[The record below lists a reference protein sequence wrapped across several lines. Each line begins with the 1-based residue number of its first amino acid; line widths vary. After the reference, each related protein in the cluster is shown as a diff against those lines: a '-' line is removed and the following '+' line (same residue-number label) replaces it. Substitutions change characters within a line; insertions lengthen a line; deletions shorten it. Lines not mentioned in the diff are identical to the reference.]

1 MAFIVNTAQYLP
13 ANEIS
18 NHDLTQFPPKYRQL
32 IEEKAGIKTRRHV
45 ADECTSD
52 IGALAVKALLHK
64 SGIDPTE
71 IDVLICATSS
81 PDRIQPATATRI
93 QEVCGVKNAYAF
105 DLNSVCSG
113 GIYGLNIA
121 SSLIKDGAKNVI
133 VVASEVYS
141 KILNPK
147 DIATF
152 PYFGDG
158 AAAVLLSDHGAYEL
172 KDILLF
178 SDGSGC
184 DVIQIPAGGSMLPA
198 SAVKKERD
206 YYFSMEG
213 QSVYRF
219 ACEKG
224 SKLIE
229 LLSKRNEITVDRVI
243 THQANLNI
251 IKEIARRTDISD
263 NKFFINVD
271 KYANTAGAS
280 VLIALNEYLESKEA
294 KEEDHIFLV
303 TFGGGLSWGGCYLKK
318 MIPIREKREKLC

>member
-18 NHDLTQFPPKYRQL
+18 NNELTQFPPKYRQL

-45 ADECTSD
+45 TNECTSD
-52 IGALAVKALLHK
+52 IGAMAVKQLLNK
-64 SGIDPTE
+64 TGTAPAE

-93 QEVCGVKNAYAF
+93 QEICGLKNAYAF

-113 GIYGLNIA
+113 GIYGLKNA

-133 VVASEVYS
+133 VVAAEVYS
-141 KILNPK
+141 RLLNPK

-158 AAAVLLSDHGAYEL
+158 AAAVLLSDHGVYEL
-172 KDILLF
+172 KDSLLF

-184 DVIQIPAGGSMLPA
+184 DVIQVPAGGSMLPA

-213 QSVYRF
+213 QSVYHF

-224 SKLIE
+224 SELIE
-229 LLSKRNEITVDRVI
+229 TLAKRNEVVADRII

-251 IKEIARRTDISD
+251 IKEIARRTDIPD
-263 NKFFINVD
+263 ETFFINVD

-280 VLIALNEYLESKEA
+280 VLIALNEYLESEEA
-294 KEEDHIFLV
+294 KKEENVFLV
-303 TFGGGLSWGGCYLKK
+303 AFGGGLSWGGCYLKK
-318 MIPIREKREKLC
+318 DNDSK

>member
-13 ANEIS
+13 DNEIS
-18 NHDLTQFPPKYRQL
+18 NQDLTQFPPKYRQL

-45 ADECTSD
+45 TDECTSD
-52 IGALAVKALLHK
+52 IGALAVKELLHK
-64 SGIDPTE
+64 TGMNPAQV
-71 IDVLICATSS
+71 DVLICATSS

-93 QEVCGVKNAYAF
+93 QEICGLKNACAF

-113 GIYGLNIA
+113 GIYGLKIA

-141 KILNPK
+141 KLLNPK

-158 AAAVLLSDHGAYEL
+158 AAAVLLSDQGAYEL

-184 DVIQIPAGGSMLPA
+184 DVIQVPAGGSMLPA

-213 QSVYRF
+213 QRVYRF

-224 SKLIE
+224 SELME
-229 LLSKRNEITVDRVI
+229 LLAKRNEVVADRVI

-251 IKEIARRTDISD
+251 IKEIARRTNISCE
-263 NKFFINVD
+263 KFFINVD

-280 VLIALNEYLESKEA
+280 VLIALNEYLES
-294 KEEDHIFLV
+294 EEVKDETHVFLAA
-303 TFGGGLSWGGCYLKK
+303 FGGGLSWGGCYLKK
-318 MIPIREKREKLC
+318 EHGTK

>member
-18 NHDLTQFPPKYRQL
+18 NNDLTQFPPKYRQL

-45 ADECTSD
+45 TNECTSD
-52 IGALAVKALLHK
+52 IGAMAVKQLLDK
-64 SGIDPTE
+64 TGLDPAE

-93 QEVCGVKNAYAF
+93 QDICGLKNAYAF

-113 GIYGLNIA
+113 GIYGLKIA

-133 VVASEVYS
+133 VVAAEVYS
-141 KILNPK
+141 KLLNPK

-158 AAAVLLSDHGAYEL
+158 AAAVLLSNHGIYEL

-184 DVIQIPAGGSMLPA
+184 DVIQVPAGGSMLPA
-198 SAVKKERD
+198 LAVKKDRD

-213 QSVYRF
+213 QSVYQF

-224 SKLIE
+224 SELIE
-229 LLSKRNEITVDRVI
+229 TLGKRNAVVADRII

-251 IKEIARRTDISD
+251 IKEIARRTDIPD
-263 NKFFINVD
+263 ETFFINVE

-280 VLIALNEYLESKEA
+280 VLIALNEYLESEEA
-294 KEEDHIFLV
+294 KKEEKVILV
-303 TFGGGLSWGGCYLKK
+303 AFGGGLSWGGCYLKK
-318 MIPIREKREKLC
+318 ENESKQREKK

>member
-13 ANEIS
+13 ANEIF
-18 NHDLTQFPPKYRQL
+18 NDDLTQFPSKYRQL

-45 ADECTSD
+45 TDECTSD
-52 IGALAVKALLHK
+52 LGALAVKELLCK
-64 SGIDPTE
+64 TGLNPVE
-71 IDVLICATSS
+71 VEVLICATSS

-93 QEVCGVKNAYAF
+93 QELCGIKNAFAF
-105 DLNSVCSG
+105 DINSVCSG
-113 GIYGLNIA
+113 GIYGLKIA
-121 SSLIKDGAKNVI
+121 SSLINDGAKNVI

-184 DVIQIPAGGSMLPA
+184 DVIQVPAGGSMLPA
-198 SAVKKERD
+198 AAVKKERD

-224 SKLIE
+224 SELIG
-229 LLSKRNEITVDRVI
+229 LLSKRNEVMADRVI

-251 IKEIARRTDISD
+251 IKEIARRTAVSD
-263 NKFFINVD
+263 EKFFINVD

-280 VLIALNEYLESKEA
+280 VLIALNEYVESEEA
-294 KEEDHIFLV
+294 KNENHVFLAA
-303 TFGGGLSWGGCYLKK
+303 FGGGLSWGGCYLKK
-318 MIPIREKREKLC
+318 EHDTN

>member
-1 MAFIVNTAQYLP
+1 MAFIVNTAQHLP

-18 NHDLTQFPPKYRQL
+18 NDELTQFPPKYRQL
-32 IEEKAGIKTRRHV
+32 IEEKAGIKKRRHV
-45 ADECTSD
+45 TDECTSD
-52 IGALAVKALLHK
+52 IGAMAVKQLLEK
-64 SGIDPTE
+64 TGVNPLE

-93 QEVCGVKNAYAF
+93 QDICGLKGAYAF

-113 GIYGLNIA
+113 GIYGLKIA
-121 SSLIKDGAKNVI
+121 SSLINDGAKNVI

-141 KILNPK
+141 KLLNPK

-158 AAAVLLSDHGAYEL
+158 AAAVLLSDHGIYEL
-172 KDILLF
+172 NDTLLY

-184 DVIQIPAGGSMLPA
+184 DVIQVPAGGSMLPA
-198 SAVKKERD
+198 SAVKKERE

-213 QSVYRF
+213 QRVYHF

-224 SKLIE
+224 SELIE
-229 LLSKRNEITVDRVI
+229 ILAKRNEVVADRII

-251 IKEIARRTDISD
+251 IKEIGRRTNIPEER
-263 NKFFINVD
+263 FFINVE

-280 VLIALNEYLESKEA
+280 VLIALNEYLESEEA
-294 KEEDHIFLV
+294 KNEDHVFLAA
-303 TFGGGLSWGGCYLKK
+303 FGGGLSWGGCYLKK
-318 MIPIREKREKLC
+318 RGN

>member
-13 ANEIS
+13 SNEIS
-18 NHDLTQFPPKYRQL
+18 NHELTQFPPKYRQL

-45 ADECTSD
+45 TDECTSD
-52 IGALAVKALLHK
+52 IGALAVKQLFHK
-64 SGIDPTE
+64 TGIDPAK

-93 QEVCGVKNAYAF
+93 QEICGLKNACAF
-105 DLNSVCSG
+105 DINSVCSG
-113 GIYGLNIA
+113 GIYGLKIA

-133 VVASEVYS
+133 VAASEVYS
-141 KILNPK
+141 KLLNPK
-147 DIATF
+147 DIATY

-158 AAAVLLSDHGAYEL
+158 AAAVLLSGHGTYEL
-172 KDILLF
+172 MDIQLF

-184 DVIQIPAGGSMLPA
+184 DVIQVPAGGSMLPA
-198 SAVKKERD
+198 SSVKKERD

-224 SKLIE
+224 SELIE
-229 LLSKRNEITVDRVI
+229 LLSKRNAVTADRII

-251 IKEIARRTDISD
+251 IKEIARRTDISIE
-263 NKFFINVD
+263 KFFINVE

-280 VLIALNEYLESKEA
+280 VLIALNEYLESEEA
-294 KEEDHIFLV
+294 HNEDHVFLAA
-303 TFGGGLSWGGCYLKK
+303 FGGGLSWGGCYLKK
-318 MIPIREKREKLC
+318 ENDKK

>member
-13 ANEIS
+13 VNEIS
-18 NHDLTQFPPKYRQL
+18 NHDLTQFPLRYRQL

-45 ADECTSD
+45 TNECTSD
-52 IGALAVKALLHK
+52 IGALAVKQLLYK
-64 SGIDPTE
+64 TGKDPAE
-71 IDVLICATSS
+71 IDALICATSS

-93 QEVCGVKNAYAF
+93 QELCGLKNAFSF

-113 GIYGLNIA
+113 GIYGLKIA
-121 SSLIKDGAKNVI
+121 SSLIKDGTKNVI
-133 VVASEVYS
+133 VVAAEVYS
-141 KILNPK
+141 RLLNPK

-172 KDILLF
+172 KDVLLF

-184 DVIQIPAGGSMLPA
+184 DVIQVPAGGSMLPA
-198 SAVKKERD
+198 AAVSKERD
-206 YYFSMEG
+206 YYFSMDG

-224 SKLIE
+224 SELIKA
-229 LLSKRNEITVDRVI
+229 LSERNAVMADRII

-251 IKEIARRTDISD
+251 MKEIARRTNIPEEV
-263 NKFFINVD
+263 FFINVD

-280 VLIALNEYLESKEA
+280 VLIALNEYMESDNAK
-294 KEEDHIFLV
+294 KEEHVFLAA
-303 TFGGGLSWGGCYLKK
+303 FGGGLSWGGCYLKK
-318 MIPIREKREKLC
+318 ENRMK

>member
-13 ANEIS
+13 DNEIF
-18 NHDLTQFPPKYRQL
+18 NEDLTQFPLKYRQL
-32 IEEKAGIKTRRHV
+32 IEEKAGIKARRHV
-45 ADECTSD
+45 TKECTSD
-52 IGALAVKALLHK
+52 IGALAVRQLLDK
-64 SGIDPTE
+64 TGIDPME
-71 IDVLICATSS
+71 IDALVCATSS

-93 QEVCGVKNAYAF
+93 QEKCGLKDAFAF

-113 GIYGLNIA
+113 GIYGLKIA
-121 SSLIKDGAKNVI
+121 SSLIKDGLKNVI
-133 VVASEVYS
+133 VVAAEVYS
-141 KILNPK
+141 RLLNPK

-158 AAAVLLSDHGAYEL
+158 AAAVLLSDHGIYEL

-184 DVIQIPAGGSMLPA
+184 DVIQVPAGGSMLPA
-198 SAVKKERD
+198 PAVKKERD

-213 QSVYRF
+213 QSVYCF

-224 SKLIE
+224 SEMIE
-229 LLSKRNEITVDRVI
+229 TLAKRNSAAAGLII

-251 IKEIARRTDISD
+251 IKEIARRTNIPSER
-263 NKFFINVD
+263 FFTNLE

-280 VLIALNEYLESKEA
+280 VLIALNEYLESEEA
-294 KEEDHIFLV
+294 KKEENVFLV
-303 TFGGGLSWGGCYLKK
+303 AFGGGLSWGGCYLKK
-318 MIPIREKREKLC
+318 SIPNK